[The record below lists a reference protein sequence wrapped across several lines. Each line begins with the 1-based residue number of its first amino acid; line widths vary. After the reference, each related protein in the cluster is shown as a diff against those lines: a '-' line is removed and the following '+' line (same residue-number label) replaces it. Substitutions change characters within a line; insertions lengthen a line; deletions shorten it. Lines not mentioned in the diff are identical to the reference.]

1 VVNHAGS
8 EFVNQSTGRCRLAII
23 DRTQLNWLFGT
34 LVVAI
39 LATIAHLS
47 MPVGSIAARRLDLL
61 LGISGTGMMAF
72 AALLPLRK
80 KIKKTNWPILGLQ
93 AWLRGHVWL
102 GLLSILMVL
111 LHAGFRRGGLLATA
125 LLLVLIAILLSGL
138 AGLMFQRLLVLLGGR
153 KDGKAAAAALIIV
166 VGRQANLF
174 VHVPLTVT
182 LFVLI
187 VAHVL
192 ASLYF

>member
-1 VVNHAGS
+1 M
-8 EFVNQSTGRCRLAII
+8 RWPLAKI
-23 DRTQLNWLFGT
+23 DRIQLNWLVGT

-47 MPVGSIAARRLDLL
+47 TPVGSIEARRLDLL
-61 LGISGTGMMAF
+61 LGICGTGMMVF

-80 KIKKTNWPILGLQ
+80 KIKKTHWPILSLQ
-93 AWLRGHVWL
+93 SWLKGHVWL

-111 LHAGFRRGGLLATA
+111 LHSGFRRGGPLATA
-125 LLLVLIAILLSGL
+125 LLVVLTAILLSGL
-138 AGLMFQRLLVLLGGR
+138 SGLMFQHLLVLIGG
-153 KDGKAAAAALIIV
+153 KKEGKAAAAALIIV

-187 VAHVL
+187 VAHVI